1 MTAAELDQLMGDSDC
16 DFRQL
21 IDPELNYRFYSD
33 LGIAVL
39 NKNGAV
45 VELVI
50 SQISKR
56 KVGL

>member
-1 MTAAELDQLMGDSDC
+1 L
-16 DFRQL
+16 
-21 IDPELNYRFYSD
+21 D

-50 SQISKR
+50 SQIPKR